1 VLPDTGRYPELAERA
16 AALDAADPLARL
28 RDRFLL
34 PAGLVY
40 LDGNSLGALPAAV
53 PPAVEDAVRR
63 QWGVSLIRSW
73 NSHAWWDAPLRV
85 GDAIGR
91 LIGAAP
97 GQTVVGGDSTSIQIF
112 NALTAAARLRPGRPL
127 LVTDPGHF
135 PTDRYIAAAAA
146 RTLGLEVREVTPGE
160 LPGFLAD
167 EGGRAAVAAYPPV
180 DYRTGELHDV
190 PGLTEVAHAAG
201 ALVLWDL
208 CHAAGA
214 LPVELDALRV
224 DLAVGCGY
232 KYLSGGPGA
241 PAFLYVARRH
251 QAAFDPALTGW
262 TGHAR
267 PFEMTEPYEPAEGIA
282 RARIGTPPMLSL
294 LALGYGFSV
303 RLAGQVAAA
312 HADSPDAG
320 ARPALVA
327 AITARLALV
336 AEQWLGIDPDQVVGS
351 WHDGPGWGRTELT
364 GTGSGR
370 RLLVSLPASW
380 LARVWACGLALT
392 GRHLVVAVD
401 RAGWPDARVLA
412 LRAPGAEPVLL
423 DVHARPDGGPDGTAD
438 APHWEA

>member
-1 VLPDTGRYPELAERA
+1 MLPDTGRYPELAGRA

-63 QWGVSLIRSW
+63 QWGTSLIRSW
-73 NSHAWWDAPLRV
+73 NTHAWWEAPLRV

-97 GQTVVGGDSTSIQIF
+97 GQTVVGGDSTSIQIY

-146 RTLGLEVREVTPGE
+146 RMLGLEVREVTPGE

-167 EGGRAAVAAYPPV
+167 EGERVAVAAYPPV
-180 DYRTGELHDV
+180 DYRTGELHDMAA
-190 PGLTEVAHAAG
+190 LTAAAHAAG

-294 LALGYGFSV
+294 LALEAALTAFDGVDLAEVRVKSQSVTGFFIDCADTLLGGAFEVVTPRSPQRRGSQVTLRHPDAYALVQALAARDVIGDMRAPDLLRFGVNALYVSHGDALRAV
-303 RLAGQVAAA
+303 RCLRDVVAEAAHLPYLAGQ
-312 HADSPDAG
+312 
-320 ARPALVA
+320 
-327 AITARLALV
+327 
-336 AEQWLGIDPDQVVGS
+336 
-351 WHDGPGWGRTELT
+351 
-364 GTGSGR
+364 
-370 RLLVSLPASW
+370 
-380 LARVWACGLALT
+380 
-392 GRHLVVAVD
+392 
-401 RAGWPDARVLA
+401 RATV
-412 LRAPGAEPVLL
+412 
-423 DVHARPDGGPDGTAD
+423 T
-438 APHWEA
+438 

>member
-1 VLPDTGRYPELAERA
+1 VLPDTGRYPEFAGRA

-63 QWGVSLIRSW
+63 QWGTGLIRSW
-73 NSHAWWDAPLRV
+73 NTHAWWEAPLRV

-127 LVTDPGHF
+127 LATDPDHF
-135 PTDRYIAAAAA
+135 PTDRYIAAAVA
-146 RTLGLEVREVTPGE
+146 RTLGLEVREVTPGA
-160 LPGFLAD
+160 LPDLLAA
-167 EGGRAAVAAYPPV
+167 EGDQVAVAAYPPV
-180 DYRTGELHDV
+180 DYRTGELHDMA
-190 PGLTEVAHAAG
+190 GLTEAAHAAG

-214 LPVELDALRV
+214 FPVELDGLRV

-262 TGHAR
+262 TGHTA
-267 PFEMTEPYEPAEGIA
+267 PFDPTEAYEPAEGIG
-282 RARIGTPPMLSL
+282 RGRIGTPPMLSL
-294 LALGYGFSV
+294 LALEAALTAFDGVDLAEVRAKSLSVTGFFIDCADALLGRGFEVVTPRSPG
-303 RLAGQVAAA
+303 RRGSQVTLR
-312 HADSPDAG
+312 HPDAY
-320 ARPALVA
+320 ALVQALA
-327 AITARLALV
+327 ARDVIGDMRAPDLLRFGVNALY
-336 AEQWLGIDPDQVVGS
+336 
-351 WHDGPGWGRTELT
+351 
-364 GTGSGR
+364 
-370 RLLVSLPASW
+370 VSH
-380 LARVWACGLALT
+380 G
-392 GRHLVVAVD
+392 D
-401 RAGWPDARVLA
+401 A
-412 LRAPGAEPVLL
+412 LRAVACLRDIVAEAAHLPFLAQRRSAV
-423 DVHARPDGGPDGTAD
+423 T
-438 APHWEA
+438 

>member
-1 VLPDTGRYPELAERA
+1 MLPDTGRYPELAERA
-16 AALDAADPLARL
+16 AALDAADPLAAL

-63 QWGVSLIRSW
+63 QWGTSLIRSW
-73 NSHAWWDAPLRV
+73 NSHAWWEAPLRV

-127 LVTDPGHF
+127 LVTDPDHF
-135 PTDRYIAAAAA
+135 PTDRYIAAAVA

-167 EGGRAAVAAYPPV
+167 EGERVAVAAYPPV
-180 DYRTGELHDV
+180 DYRTGELHDM
-190 PGLTEVAHAAG
+190 PALTAAAHAAG

-267 PFEMTEPYEPAEGIA
+267 PFDPTESYEPAEGIG

-294 LALGYGFSV
+294 LALEAALTAFDGVDLAEVRVKSLSVTGFFIDCADALLGGAFEVVTPRSPQRRGSQV
-303 RLAGQVAAA
+303 TLRHPDAYALVQALAARDVIGDMRAPDLLRFGVNALYVSHGDVLRAVACLRDIVAEAA
-312 HADSPDAG
+312 HLPY
-320 ARPALVA
+320 
-327 AITARLALV
+327 LAQ
-336 AEQWLGIDPDQVVGS
+336 ERS
-351 WHDGPGWGRTELT
+351 
-364 GTGSGR
+364 
-370 RLLVSLPASW
+370 
-380 LARVWACGLALT
+380 
-392 GRHLVVAVD
+392 AV
-401 RAGWPDARVLA
+401 
-412 LRAPGAEPVLL
+412 
-423 DVHARPDGGPDGTAD
+423 T
-438 APHWEA
+438 